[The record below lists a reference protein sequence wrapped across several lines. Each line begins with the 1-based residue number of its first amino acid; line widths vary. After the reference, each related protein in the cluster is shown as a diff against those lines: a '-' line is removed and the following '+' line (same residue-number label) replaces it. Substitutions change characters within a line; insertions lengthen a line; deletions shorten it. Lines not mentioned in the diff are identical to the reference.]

1 MQVQWEYEGD
11 DGQFKAYHAEES
23 CRMERSFQRQQE
35 FIDFEEEF
43 QGIALK
49 TVRLNLRNFI
59 EFPVDYPENTR
70 RIRRKGYSTRTHSA
84 TSSS

>member
-1 MQVQWEYEGD
+1 
-11 DGQFKAYHAEES
+11 
-23 CRMERSFQRQQE
+23 MERSFQRQQE

-70 RIRRKGYSTRTHSA
+70 RIPPKPQNPKTPLRGWFDMQRKR
-84 TSSS
+84 